1 MEVGTSSSPCLL
13 RLGQKNG
20 DFENSYRDSQVAQT
34 VKSLPVMWETW
45 VQFLGRENPLE
56 KEVTTASSI
65 LAWRIPRMED
75 SGGLQSTGS
84 PRDGHD

>member
-1 MEVGTSSSPCLL
+1 MKVGTSSSPCLL

-34 VKSLPVMWETW
+34 VKSLPMMWETW

-84 PRDGHD
+84 RRDGHD